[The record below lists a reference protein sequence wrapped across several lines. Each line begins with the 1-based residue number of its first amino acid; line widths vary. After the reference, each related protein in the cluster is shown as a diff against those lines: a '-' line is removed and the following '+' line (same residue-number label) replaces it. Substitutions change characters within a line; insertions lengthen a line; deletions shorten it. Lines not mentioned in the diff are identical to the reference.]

1 MLSGVALIE
10 KLCLA
15 FGPTGCEEPV
25 AAIIRE
31 ELAATRAEISTDRMG
46 NVVAHL
52 PGPAGAPRVML
63 SAHMDEVGFM
73 ITDIEEKG
81 WLRFSCLGGIDPRV
95 LAGRF
100 VNVGDGQKTVPGI
113 IAALGIHFQK
123 REDRKKVP
131 EVDDLFID
139 VGVDSKEAAEA
150 LVSIGDFAAFDTPFA
165 RFGHEDGWLKGKA
178 LDDRAG
184 CAVLIEVLRALEKTT
199 PCLDLYFCFTVREE
213 IGLSGAVVTAHRLAP
228 DFSIVVETT
237 AIADVPGV
245 PDARRVADVGQ
256 GGVLSLLDN
265 GTIYDRAFVDFALA
279 TGQKNGIPVQV
290 KRYVSGGND
299 AKHIQRSGAGV
310 RCLALSAPTRYLHA
324 PVSVAALSDIVA
336 IKDLL
341 FAMLTEEKKEGNP
354 LCMQH

>member
-1 MLSGVALIE
+1 MLNGVQLIE

-25 AAIIRE
+25 ANIIRE
-31 ELAATRAEISTDRMG
+31 ELAGTRAEISTDRMG

-73 ITDIEEKG
+73 ITDIEDKG
-81 WLRFSCLGGIDPRV
+81 FLRFSRLGGIDPRV
-95 LAGRF
+95 LAGRL
-100 VNVGDGQKTVPGI
+100 VNIGDGEKTVPGI
-113 IAALGIHFQK
+113 IAALGIHFMN

-131 EVDDLFID
+131 DVDDLFID
-139 VGVDSKEAAEA
+139 IGADGKEAAEK
-150 LVSIGDFAAFDTPFA
+150 LVAIGDFGTFDTPFA
-165 RFGHEDGWLKGKA
+165 VFGQNDGWVKGKA

-184 CAVLIEVLRALEKTT
+184 CAVLIEVLRALEKST

-213 IGLSGAVVTAHRLAP
+213 IGLSGASVTAHRIAP
-228 DFSIVVETT
+228 DFSFVIETT

-245 PDARRVADVGQ
+245 SDARRVADVGQ
-256 GGVLSLLDN
+256 GGVLSLMDN
-265 GTIYDRAFVDFALA
+265 GTIYDRALVDFALA
-279 TGQKNGIPVQV
+279 TGAENGIPVQV

-310 RCLALSAPTRYLHA
+310 RCMALSAPTRYLHA
-324 PVSVAALSDIVA
+324 PVSVASLTDIVA
-336 IKDLL
+336 IRDLL
-341 FAMLTEEKKEGNP
+341 IAMLTEQNKEGNP
-354 LCMQH
+354 LCTQR

>member
-1 MLSGVALIE
+1 MLTGVELIE

-25 AAIIRE
+25 ANIIRG
-31 ELAATRAEISTDRMG
+31 ELKTTRAEVSTDRMG

-81 WLRFSCLGGIDPRV
+81 FLRFACLGGIDPRV

-100 VNVGDGQKTVPGI
+100 VTVGDGQKAVPGI

-131 EVDDLFID
+131 EIKDLFMDI
-139 VGVDSKEAAEA
+139 GVDSREAAEA
-150 LVSIGDFAAFDTPFA
+150 LVEIGDFATFDTPFA
-165 RFGHEDGWLKGKA
+165 RFGKDGGWLSGKA

-184 CAVLIEVLRALEKTT
+184 CAVLLEVLRALEKST

-213 IGLSGAVVTAHRLAP
+213 IGLSGASVTANRIAP
-228 DFSIVVETT
+228 DFSVVIETT
-237 AIADVPGV
+237 AIADLPGV
-245 PDARRVADVGQ
+245 PAARRVADVGQ
-256 GGVLSLLDN
+256 GGVLSLMDN
-265 GTIYDRAFVDFALA
+265 GTVYDRDLVQFALE
-279 TGQKNGIPVQV
+279 TGREKGIPVQV

-336 IKDLL
+336 IRDLL
-341 FAMLTEEKKEGNP
+341 IAMLTEEKKEGNP